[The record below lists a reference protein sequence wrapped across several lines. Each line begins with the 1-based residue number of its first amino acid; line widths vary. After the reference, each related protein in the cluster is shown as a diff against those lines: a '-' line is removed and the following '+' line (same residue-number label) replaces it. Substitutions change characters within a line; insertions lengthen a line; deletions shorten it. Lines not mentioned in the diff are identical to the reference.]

1 MSGDTFYTVTDQEDG
16 KRQDA
21 TGRVTILPRKAD
33 QGKKHVCYVHNPATI
48 NPLWVKTYLEVLCK
62 YTVHI
67 PATINPQWVKTYLE
81 VLCKYFM
88 CTTLLPSTPSGSKPT
103 WRCCVSILCAQPCY
117 HEPSVWYRVCT
128 EYAKTCFHGQFS
140 ILILI

>member
-62 YTVHI
+62 YYVHN
-67 PATINPQWVKTYLE
+67 PATINPLWVKTHLELLCKYYVHNPATINPLWVKTYLE

-88 CTTLLPSTPSGSKPT
+88 CTTLLP
-103 WRCCVSILCAQPCY
+103 
-117 HEPSVWYRVCT
+117 
-128 EYAKTCFHGQFS
+128 
-140 ILILI
+140 

>member
-1 MSGDTFYTVTDQEDG
+1 MIVNDRYSNGEVMSGDTFYTVTDQEDG

-62 YTVHI
+62 YYVHN
-67 PATINPQWVKTYLE
+67 PATMNHPFGTEYVQ
-81 VLCKYFM
+81 
-88 CTTLLPSTPSGSKPT
+88 
-103 WRCCVSILCAQPCY
+103 SILKGLHVSWLVFNFDLNLKKVYCIY
-117 HEPSVWYRVCT
+117 
-128 EYAKTCFHGQFS
+128 
-140 ILILI
+140 